1 MKTKISYL
9 TLSILALLMSFNGCS
24 NGDDT
29 EDVDKQP
36 KSVFLKLGK
45 SGSSLRSVGT
55 PVGDGDD
62 VVLQSGNLYF
72 VNSSGAILKHYTLT
86 TTAASATNI
95 NITDAE
101 SGALITNLPGNT
113 FAVYVVG
120 NTSGLPSSGNI
131 SAVKEYLLQVASQDD
146 IEDVNLYGTNTLT
159 PPVLPNTFYTSEIDL
174 NPTVARV
181 ELTDITASGVI
192 TSFKVD
198 GIFIDNY
205 YKQAVVDGSVDVADF
220 VENGA
225 FAAPFGDE
233 SAEYPAGQ
241 KPAIYDFYDP
251 ALTAVSKVA
260 KPASTGT
267 IWAYNLFASSTGS
280 TVPRIIIRLSD
291 IQTNDLSTYTS
302 PQFVTI
308 RGFKAVSGGA
318 SLTSIKSGEIY
329 NIAAGAL
336 TFKETDLSS
345 IPNLSPIDVEV
356 TVSLATWSVVGVT
369 PEL

>member
-1 MKTKISYL
+1 M
-9 TLSILALLMSFNGCS
+9 ALLMSFNGCS

-146 IEDVNLYGTNTLT
+146 IEDVNLYGNNT
-159 PPVLPNTFYTSEIDL
+159 
-174 NPTVARV
+174 
-181 ELTDITASGVI
+181 
-192 TSFKVD
+192 
-198 GIFIDNY
+198 
-205 YKQAVVDGSVDVADF
+205 
-220 VENGA
+220 
-225 FAAPFGDE
+225 
-233 SAEYPAGQ
+233 
-241 KPAIYDFYDP
+241 
-251 ALTAVSKVA
+251 
-260 KPASTGT
+260 
-267 IWAYNLFASSTGS
+267 
-280 TVPRIIIRLSD
+280 
-291 IQTNDLSTYTS
+291 
-302 PQFVTI
+302 
-308 RGFKAVSGGA
+308 
-318 SLTSIKSGEIY
+318 
-329 NIAAGAL
+329 
-336 TFKETDLSS
+336 
-345 IPNLSPIDVEV
+345 
-356 TVSLATWSVVGVT
+356 
-369 PEL
+369 